1 MSKDQLGDRRKAV
14 EESFFARQNEALRQ
28 PLRESEET
36 KRKKQALSAASGV
49 TDDGLLD
56 RLVARRAR
64 LGIRTRACLKCG
76 RLRHASNRSS
86 TRPAMLASP
95 TFAKEG
101 VKSTDY
107 ALV

>member
-49 TDDGLLD
+49 TDDGLLLPPNLPCRKIAD
-56 RLVARRAR
+56 
-64 LGIRTRACLKCG
+64 
-76 RLRHASNRSS
+76 RSS
-86 TRPAMLASP
+86 HLQGQWQRTLATNSFSTR
-95 TFAKEG
+95 
-101 VKSTDY
+101 
-107 ALV
+107 